1 MPMLEPWRTRS
12 RQAQQSWSC
21 TFSLVAALDFEMT
34 DAFLY
39 FDNGLLT
46 DEQFKDFAAASA
58 QLAHAVVVA
67 GGSKV
72 TAKYYIRKKGR

>member
-1 MPMLEPWRTRS
+1 
-12 RQAQQSWSC
+12 
-21 TFSLVAALDFEMT
+21 MT

-72 TAKYYIRKKGR
+72 TSKYYIRKKGR